1 MKRSIILP
9 LLLIIIIPCLNAQK
23 KEIAQ
28 ARAFIKSGK
37 NLAQAEK
44 LMQNLL
50 KDSANRDNE
59 KVCIVLCDALRK
71 QYEEGNMSMYLKK
84 PTDTAALFNV
94 ARRMFASY
102 EKLDSI
108 DARPDEKGRVRP
120 KYRAK
125 NASFLDGYRKNLFSG
140 GTFFIRK
147 QQYKTAF
154 DFIDMYLDTANQPL
168 FESMHYAEDAEA
180 GYWALYCGYKLHNPE
195 LTLKYKDVALKD
207 KTREENTLQY
217 LAETYK
223 ALKDTVMYEKMLTT
237 GFYRFKQS
245 AYFFTYLV
253 DFYNRVMR
261 PDLALGIIND
271 GLASKENS
279 ELYLFAKCNQL
290 LNMGRYDD
298 CLAICDTLIARNDTL
313 ADAYYNAGVAYIN
326 KALELDKQHTKA
338 NANVRKQVTAFYNKS
353 LPYMEKYR
361 LLAPDQKDKWGAAL
375 YKIYLELNMGK
386 KFEEIDRLLR

>member
-168 FESMHYAEDAEA
+168 GS
-180 GYWALYCGYKLHNPE
+180 
-195 LTLKYKDVALKD
+195 V
-207 KTREENTLQY
+207 
-217 LAETYK
+217 
-223 ALKDTVMYEKMLTT
+223 
-237 GFYRFKQS
+237 
-245 AYFFTYLV
+245 
-253 DFYNRVMR
+253 
-261 PDLALGIIND
+261 
-271 GLASKENS
+271 
-279 ELYLFAKCNQL
+279 
-290 LNMGRYDD
+290 
-298 CLAICDTLIARNDTL
+298 
-313 ADAYYNAGVAYIN
+313 
-326 KALELDKQHTKA
+326 
-338 NANVRKQVTAFYNKS
+338 
-353 LPYMEKYR
+353 
-361 LLAPDQKDKWGAAL
+361 
-375 YKIYLELNMGK
+375 
-386 KFEEIDRLLR
+386 LRI